1 MICGIDE
8 AGRGCVAGDLCIAG
22 CVLSGEIFGLKD
34 SKKLSEKMREKLYE
48 KIISNAEYKIVV
60 FSAND
65 VDKMGLSACLR
76 KGLDEI
82 VAYFKD
88 KFDENKL
95 EQIGKFDEKFDTKQT
110 KSDSKICGRFDE
122 NLEYSAQS
130 KLKMKFGENFN
141 TKQMKFDTNS
151 SAKQIIS
158 NAKNAKFNEDL
169 IKTYK
174 NSSDLHFI
182 YDGNTSFGNQQIFT
196 CVKADA
202 KIASVS
208 AASIL
213 AKVTH
218 DRAIVIYDAIAPQYG
233 LARNKGYASKAHI
246 AAIAQYGYQNFH
258 RKSYKIK
265 ALEGRIFD

>member
-1 MICGIDE
+1 
-8 AGRGCVAGDLCIAG
+8 
-22 CVLSGEIFGLKD
+22 
-34 SKKLSEKMREKLYE
+34 MREKLYE

-88 KFDENKL
+88 KFDV
-95 EQIGKFDEKFDTKQT
+95 
-110 KSDSKICGRFDE
+110 
-122 NLEYSAQS
+122 NLEANLKYSAQS
-130 KLKMKFGENFN
+130 KLKMKF
-141 TKQMKFDTNS
+141 DTNS
-151 SAKQIIS
+151 SVKQIIS
-158 NAKNAKFNEDL
+158 NAKNAKFDEDL
-169 IKTYK
+169 IEIYE

-202 KIASVS
+202 KIAAVS

-218 DRAIVIYDAIAPQYG
+218 DRAITIYGAIAPQYG

-265 ALEGRIFD
+265 ALEDRIFD

>member
-22 CVLSGEIFGLKD
+22 CVLRGEIFGLKD

-82 VAYFKD
+82 VVYFKD
-88 KFDENKL
+88 KFDV
-95 EQIGKFDEKFDTKQT
+95 
-110 KSDSKICGRFDE
+110 
-122 NLEYSAQS
+122 NLEANLKYSAQS
-130 KLKMKFGENFN
+130 KLKMKF
-141 TKQMKFDTNS
+141 DTNS
-151 SAKQIIS
+151 SVKQIIP
-158 NAKNAKFNEDL
+158 NAKNAKFDEDL
-169 IKTYK
+169 IEIYK

-182 YDGNTSFGNQQIFT
+182 YDGNTGFGNQQIFT

-202 KIASVS
+202 KIAAVS

-218 DRAIVIYDAIAPQYG
+218 DRAITIYDAIAPQYG
-233 LARNKGYASKAHI
+233 LAHNKGYASKAHI
-246 AAIAQYGYQNFH
+246 RAIAEYGYQNFH

-265 ALEGRIFD
+265 ALEDRIFD